1 MLRNNHFRGKLLAA
15 AVWLGAALMAADD
28 PQRGSPPPKAS
39 QLTLPFMEVFFNRPA
54 TPKLEAAS
62 VLINRGAVQVHGY
75 LAHSASEKP
84 LPAVLILAGANGL
97 GVSVLQ
103 AAREFADIGF
113 AALAIDYD
121 PENMAGVSALVQ
133 AVTAGQFG
141 DRVDAAIAWLSEQ
154 PFVDAQ
160 RVGAVGWAGGA
171 AWAIRLAHEGKLQAA
186 VVSGGPVCSQPD
198 ELLQISATPL
208 LVIGG
213 RRSACTPSI
222 VNDLQQRVVA
232 AGLPHTL
239 DFYSGPSGA
248 FPGTP
253 GGGTADDKAWVKI
266 YEFLGK
272 HLEDARDAKF
282 ESPRQAENRFLRIAD
297 IMRVINSDNGVRGRL
312 STSLAS
318 PPSGGEQ
325 WDQRRSE
332 AAVLAEAGNL
342 LLALRPPKGTV
353 AGWRERAIE
362 FRSAAQTLLRAIE
375 RRDFSAAQ
383 EALRVLPKSCASC
396 HADYR

>member
-1 MLRNNHFRGKLLAA
+1 MLRNNHFPVKLLAA
-15 AVWLGAALMAADD
+15 AVWLGTASMAADD
-28 PQRGSPPPKAS
+28 PERGSPPAKAS
-39 QLTLPFMEVFFNRPA
+39 QLTHPFMEVFLNRPT

-62 VLINRGAVQVHGY
+62 VLINRGTVQVHGY
-75 LAHSASEKP
+75 LAYPASDKP
-84 LPAVLILAGANGL
+84 LPAVLILAGTDRL

-121 PENMAGVSALVQ
+121 PDNMAGTSPLLQ
-133 AVTAGQFG
+133 TVTAGQLG
-141 DRVDAAIAWLSEQ
+141 DRVEAAIAWISQQ

-160 RVGAVGWAGGA
+160 WVGAVGWAGGA
-171 AWAIRLAHEGKLQAA
+171 AWAIQLAHEGKLQAA
-186 VVSGGPVCSQPD
+186 VASGGPICSQPD

-213 RRSACTPSI
+213 RRSGCTPSI

-232 AGLPHTL
+232 AGLPHTV

-253 GGGTADDKAWVKI
+253 GRGTADDEAWVNI

-272 HLEDARDAKF
+272 HVEDARDARTD
-282 ESPRQAENRFLRIAD
+282 SSRQAEDQFARIAD

-312 STSLAS
+312 SSSLAS
-318 PPSGGEQ
+318 PPSGDEQ
-325 WDQRRSE
+325 WDQTRSE
-332 AAVLAEAGNL
+332 AAILAEAGSL
-342 LLALRPPKGTV
+342 LLALSPPKGTV
-353 AGWRERAIE
+353 VGWRERAIE

-375 RRDFSAAQ
+375 QRDFSAAQ
-383 EALRVLPKSCASC
+383 EALRLLPKSCASC